1 MWWMVDVCFSHVLNE
16 ENLTHAQEKCLDLG
30 LQATN
35 IMSRSLH
42 DCIFREIMDIK
53 TAHKIWSYL
62 NEKNGAASDDDNEL
76 KEEVHEDVEHIH
88 NMVIVEDCSTSWS
101 SNDDDQSTTSSL
113 DKVDDVDSSVTSDD
127 STPSTL
133 DDQVDIKVSNCNVID
148 LNSYDELL
156 SRYASLTKCNT
167 LI

>member
-16 ENLTHAQEKCLDLG
+16 ENLTHAQEKCLDLD

-35 IMSRSLH
+35 IMFRSLH

-88 NMVIVEDCSTSWS
+88 NMVVVEDCSTSWS
-101 SNDDDQSTTSSL
+101 SDQQAHLTRLMMLIQVLQVTILLQAHLMIKLVHAWMTLLLQAHLYHNISSCH
-113 DKVDDVDSSVTSDD
+113 KVT
-127 STPSTL
+127 
-133 DDQVDIKVSNCNVID
+133 Q
-148 LNSYDELL
+148 
-156 SRYASLTKCNT
+156 RY
-167 LI
+167 